1 MESATIVMESFMW
14 FRSLFSSA
22 KTRPARAL
30 SRCAWPQATGSKQ
43 AETDMS
49 DTDWDDIAAGFNRFL
64 KLGQQHAFEWLEE
77 MAKCDRG

>member
-1 MESATIVMESFMW
+1 MW

-22 KTRPARAL
+22 KARPARTL
-30 SRCAWPQATGSKQ
+30 PRCARPQATGSKQ

-77 MAKCDRG
+77 MAKCDQG